1 MDQRV
6 LGELI
11 GLARA
16 TEGNEHLLTP
26 KTYKLVAG
34 CLTSSEAPDILLSR
48 IDAEKRC
55 LVPLCYECA
64 SCCGRNNA
72 YDAGRLALLPEK
84 ERLLKLSLLK
94 RCQKIAAQLPEY
106 DEQAAKLL
114 YLALYAIGMEDW
126 QEDVLQPIL
135 HQLDTFQVSFSHS

>member
-48 IDAEKRC
+48 IDAEKRR

-64 SCCGRNNA
+64 SCCGRTNA
-72 YDAGRLALLPEK
+72 YDVSRLALLPEE
-84 ERLLKLSLLK
+84 ERLLKLALLEG
-94 RCQKIAAQLPEY
+94 CQKLARMQPTYE
-106 DEQAAKLL
+106 EKAAKLL

-135 HQLDTFQVSFSHS
+135 HQLDTFQFSFSHS

>member
-16 TEGNEHLLTP
+16 TEGNEHLLTAD
-26 KTYKLVAG
+26 TYEAAAY
-34 CLTSSEAPDILLSR
+34 CLTAEESEDRLLAR
-48 IDAEKRC
+48 INRQKHI
-55 LVPLCYECA
+55 LVPMCFECA
-64 SCCGRNNA
+64 SPCGRTNA
-72 YDAGRLALLPEK
+72 YDVSRLALLPEK

-94 RCQKIAAQLPEY
+94 RCQNIAARLPEY

-135 HQLDTFQVSFSHS
+135 HQLDTFQFSFSHS

>member
-1 MDQRV
+1 MDLRV

-34 CLTSSEAPDILLSR
+34 CLTSSEAPDILLRR
-48 IDAEKRC
+48 IEEEKRR
-55 LVPLCYECA
+55 LVPMCYECA

-72 YDAGRLALLPEK
+72 YDVTRLQMLVKEIQVLKSDLLDC
-84 ERLLKLSLLK
+84 
-94 RCQKIAAQLPEY
+94 CQKLAALQPEY
-106 DEQAAKLL
+106 DEQAAKFL

-126 QEDVLQPIL
+126 QEEELQPIL
-135 HQLDTFQVSFSHS
+135 NNINSFLFSFSHS